1 MCQQP
6 AAGTDG
12 CDVIFEMRVRKV
24 EAKAKAVKKP
34 GEEDLERM
42 QKNIFMEHEKGLTG
56 KADLQMME
64 LASGMVRNSSG
75 GADAFQGAGMD
86 IGDVTALVPASD
98 AEEDE
103 AEGQAVEHSDGEQNS
118 PEPKANPASAKKKT
132 TAAEAEDFCEWD
144 KLINNGKKNH
154 QSACS
159 KLQESVVQAL
169 ADGRLKLDSFA
180 LLPSEVRAKLD
191 AEHQMFKNRY
201 NLLNAV
207 HEKESKSLSTAI
219 SEIKANLSTRA
230 PPTRS
235 YTQLMSITALEG
247 KSKEFDPLRKEA
259 QIKAKAQE
267 LADMLKPVRELVT
280 VYKSALGNLSKATTK
295 AIAEVTAAASGK
307 VVSAPAKAKAR
318 AGKHQT
324 GRPSAPPPP
333 GTDLFE
339 FAPVYG
345 KAIPGDALTPMNMLL
360 PYCIKVDTQTT
371 SEPWLSLSGLQ
382 CEVAVS

>member
-144 KLINNGKKNH
+144 KLINNGKK
-154 QSACS
+154 
-159 KLQESVVQAL
+159 
-169 ADGRLKLDSFA
+169 
-180 LLPSEVRAKLD
+180 
-191 AEHQMFKNRY
+191 
-201 NLLNAV
+201 
-207 HEKESKSLSTAI
+207 T
-219 SEIKANLSTRA
+219 TRA
-230 PPTRS
+230 R
-235 YTQLMSITALEG
+235 
-247 KSKEFDPLRKEA
+247 
-259 QIKAKAQE
+259 
-267 LADMLKPVRELVT
+267 
-280 VYKSALGNLSKATTK
+280 
-295 AIAEVTAAASGK
+295 AASSRK
-307 VVSAPAKAKAR
+307 VLSRRLP
-318 AGKHQT
+318 
-324 GRPSAPPPP
+324 
-333 GTDLFE
+333 TD
-339 FAPVYG
+339 A
-345 KAIPGDALTPMNMLL
+345 
-360 PYCIKVDTQTT
+360 
-371 SEPWLSLSGLQ
+371 
-382 CEVAVS
+382 